1 MADEKKQVAREGK
14 TWIEIILMPLVVALV
29 GILGTLWITKEQEA
43 SAHTASMAQIE
54 SAKEAAD
61 ADRQIKMLEI
71 FSEKIASKEQD
82 QRILALRILG
92 AVEPELAE
100 KLATAVADSEPV
112 GSRVKETAQ
121 QVAGE
126 ASALIGT
133 NKPTLPPP
141 KRPPFRDVFLSQT
154 LELPGHNFQTL
165 KYQPVTSIT
174 GKTYQRGLF
183 LDSQNTT
190 PSSVSYRIP
199 HGAKFFVATAI
210 ARDAGGCGGGGNV
223 NGWTITITTPKASA
237 PADLSWNY
245 LAPIKLSVPV
255 DNIPAGGIKELT
267 ITVNPHSDRT
277 CDHPALADPHF
288 TATKD
293 AGV

>member
-1 MADEKKQVAREGK
+1 MADEKKQVAHEEK

-29 GILGTLWITKEQEA
+29 GILGTYWITREQEA
-43 SAHTASMAQIE
+43 SARASSMAQIE

-61 ADRQIKMLEI
+61 ADRQIKVLEI

-100 KLATAVADSEPV
+100 RLATAVAKSEPA
-112 GSRVKETAQ
+112 GTRVKETAQ

-126 ASALIGT
+126 ASARIGKS
-133 NKPTLPPP
+133 KPN
-141 KRPPFRDVFLSQT
+141 PFRDVYLSQA

-165 KYQPVTSIT
+165 QYRPVTSIT

-199 HGAKFFVATAI
+199 PGAKFFVATAI
-210 ARDAGGCGGGGNV
+210 ARDAGGCGGGGNI

-237 PADLSWNY
+237 AADLSWNY
-245 LAPIKLSVPV
+245 LDPVRRCIPV
-255 DNIPAGGIKELT
+255 DNIAANGIKEVT

-277 CDHPALADPHF
+277 CDHSALADAYF
-288 TATKD
+288 TAKKEQ
-293 AGV
+293 GCS